1 MEVDGAGH
9 EAGLQDEFTH
19 TEHRPLDLADMGTLA
34 YDITEYQPVLFC
46 AQNFDELD
54 DVVGAFFDTV
64 DDDLTF
70 RLRAE
75 AAAR

>member
-1 MEVDGAGH
+1 
-9 EAGLQDEFTH
+9 
-19 TEHRPLDLADMGTLA
+19 MGTLA
-34 YDITEYQPVLFC
+34 YDITKYQPVLFC
-46 AQNFDELD
+46 AQNLDELD